1 MLNRYV
7 ERAIERIPYLQD
19 LSDKLTDSL
28 SNAIDSGGEPARHI
42 ADVLHG
48 KWLGHPA
55 HPILTDFTI
64 GAWGIGAACDVIALV
79 TGDERARKM
88 GDDLAKIGV
97 VAAVPTL
104 LTGLADYAR
113 IQKPAKKTATLHAI
127 VNDINLGLFLLSI
140 RERSRGN
147 YRAGATLSL
156 VGMGFVTAASWLGG
170 HLVYGHKV
178 GVDHSDV
185 HGPADWTPTIDAT
198 DLPVGKPRKV
208 EVEDNEVLL
217 FRTEGGVYAIAAR
230 CNHAGGPLEEGDV
243 EGCRVRCPWHGS
255 VFDLRDGKVIHG
267 PAPRP
272 QPVYAVRERHARL
285 EVRLVSE

>member
-7 ERAIERIPYLQD
+7 ERAIERIPYLQEV
-19 LSDKLTDSL
+19 SDMFSGSL
-28 SNAIDSGGEPARHI
+28 SKAIDRGGEPGRHV

-48 KWLGHPA
+48 KWLGHPL

-64 GAWGIGAACDVIALV
+64 GAWGIGAACDIVALA
-79 TGDERARKM
+79 TGDKRARKM
-88 GDDLAKIGV
+88 GNDLAKIGV
-97 VAAVPTL
+97 AAAVPTM

-127 VNDINLGLFLLSI
+127 INDINLGIYILSI

-147 YRAGATLSL
+147 YRAGAALSL
-156 VGMGFVTAASWLGG
+156 FGMGFVTAASWLGG

-185 HGPADWTPTIDAT
+185 DGPEEWTPTIASL
-198 DLPVGKPRKV
+198 DLPVGKPTRV
-208 EVEDNEVLL
+208 EVDGNEVLL

-243 EGCRVRCPWHGS
+243 EGCQVRCPWHDS
-255 VFDLRDGKVIHG
+255 VFDLRDGRVIHG

-272 QPVYAVRERHARL
+272 QPVYAVRERHAKL
-285 EVRLVSE
+285 EVRLISE